1 MKVFSFLLLFEFY
14 RVSGSIAIADVPV
27 GELVGLN
34 PTCPHGIAVF
44 FIRLLLAKD
53 VLHHLLHRRGGV
65 GSGDKD
71 AVALNVFH
79 VRKIGWI
86 CGKVNRLGAVPRP
99 SH

>member
-1 MKVFSFLLLFEFY
+1 MLFEFY
-14 RVSGSIAIADVPV
+14 RVGGSVAIADVPV

-53 VLHHLLHRRGGV
+53 VLHDLLHERGRRAR
-65 GSGDKD
+65 GDELTVV
-71 AVALNVFH
+71 VALCFVH

-86 CGKVNRLGAVPRP
+86 RGKVNRLGTVPRS

>member
-1 MKVFSFLLLFEFY
+1 MLFEFY

-34 PTCPHGIAVF
+34 PTCPHGVPI
-44 FIRLLLAKD
+44 LLLLLLLTKD

-86 CGKVNRLGAVPRP
+86 
-99 SH
+99 